1 MVKFNSFFFYISV
14 YYKSSS
20 ISKNSYLQN
29 YQLQVMKNR
38 ESVINVEIAK
48 RIVMIV
54 KSVLVIL
61 KPKVLVPFSEKMI
74 PSGNFLN
81 KNPKK
86 NPNIVMKM

>member
-1 MVKFNSFFFYISV
+1 
-14 YYKSSS
+14 
-20 ISKNSYLQN
+20 
-29 YQLQVMKNR
+29 MKNR
-38 ESVINVEIAK
+38 ESVINVEIVK

-61 KPKVLVPFSEKMI
+61 KQKVVVPFSEKMI

>member
-1 MVKFNSFFFYISV
+1 
-14 YYKSSS
+14 
-20 ISKNSYLQN
+20 
-29 YQLQVMKNR
+29 MKNR

-61 KPKVLVPFSEKMI
+61 KLKVVVVPFSEKMI